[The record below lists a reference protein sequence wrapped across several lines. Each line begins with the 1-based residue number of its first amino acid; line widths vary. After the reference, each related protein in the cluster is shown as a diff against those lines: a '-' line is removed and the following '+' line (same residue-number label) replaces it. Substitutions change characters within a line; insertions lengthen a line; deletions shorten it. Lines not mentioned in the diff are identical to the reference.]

1 MEAEEVINNDKYY
14 EKDSY
19 NVFDSFSIHG
29 LNFEGIKRYY
39 SIPINKKYH
48 HMIKLNKDLDRI
60 ISNHLIEK
68 EKREKL
74 IKSNVYDDERLYK
87 MYSGKKDENKT
98 LTNDLYKNGKPK
110 EKKFTN
116 IKIVDNNTYNIFN
129 NQIKINETNKN
140 DIRQKLLKR
149 ENPLLT
155 SNLINKK
162 SNIIKTLSLPKNN
175 NISYSIRKYKNKLEK
190 NRTMNLNLPVIRP
203 RRIIIEYQLTNNAGI
218 SKKNKNFGHN
228 FFMGS
233 NFNPQNYYVNSKNR
247 TKRNVFGGLFI
258 H

>member
-1 MEAEEVINNDKYY
+1 METEDVINNDKYY

-39 SIPINKKYH
+39 SIPVNKKYH

-87 MYSGKKDENKT
+87 MYSVTKDQNKT
-98 LTNDLYKNGKPK
+98 LTYDLYKNGKPK
-110 EKKFTN
+110 EKKVTN
-116 IKIVDNNTYNIFN
+116 IKIMDNNSYNTFN

-140 DIRQKLLKR
+140 DIRQKLLNK
-149 ENPLLT
+149 EHPLLT

-162 SNIIKTLSLPKNN
+162 ANTTKTLNLPKNK
-175 NISYSIRKYKNKLEK
+175 NISYSIRRYKTKLEK
-190 NRTMNLNLPVIRP
+190 NKNMNLPVIKP
-203 RRIIIEYQLTNNAGI
+203 RRIIIDYQLTNNAGI
-218 SKKNKNFGHN
+218 SEKNKNLGHN

-233 NFNPQNYYVNSKNR
+233 NFNPQNYYVHSKNR

>member
-1 MEAEEVINNDKYY
+1 MYVILKYREIYYIYNLIQIFILINNDKYY

-39 SIPINKKYH
+39 SIPINKKYY

-110 EKKFTN
+110 EKKVTN

-140 DIRQKLLKR
+140 DIRQKLLNR

-162 SNIIKTLSLPKNN
+162 S
-175 NISYSIRKYKNKLEK
+175 
-190 NRTMNLNLPVIRP
+190 PVIRP

>member
-1 MEAEEVINNDKYY
+1 MEAEDIINNDKYY

-19 NVFDSFSIHG
+19 NIFDSFSIHG

-48 HMIKLNKDLDRI
+48 HMIKLNKDLDKI

-98 LTNDLYKNGKPK
+98 LPNDLYKNEKQK
-110 EKKFTN
+110 EKKVTN
-116 IKIVDNNTYNIFN
+116 IKIIDN
-129 NQIKINETNKN
+129 NKN
-140 DIRQKLLKR
+140 DIRSKILNE
-149 ENPLLT
+149 ENPLLKN
-155 SNLINKK
+155 NLINKK
-162 SNIIKTLSLPKNN
+162 SKTTEILNFPKNK
-175 NISYSIRKYKNKLEK
+175 NISYSIRKYKKKLEK
-190 NRTMNLNLPVIRP
+190 NKMMNLPVIRP

-218 SKKNKNFGHN
+218 NKKNKNLGHN

-233 NFNPQNYYVNSKNR
+233 SFNPQNYFVNSKNR